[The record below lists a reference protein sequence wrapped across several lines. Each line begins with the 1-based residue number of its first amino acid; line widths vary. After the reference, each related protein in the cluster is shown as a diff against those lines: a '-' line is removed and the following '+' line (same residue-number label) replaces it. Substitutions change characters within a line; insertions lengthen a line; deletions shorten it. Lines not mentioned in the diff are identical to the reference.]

1 MKHLSTIVV
10 ATWLLMPA
18 LLLAEQP
25 RKNYLEF
32 STGYVFNAD
41 QTLTVKQNGYPDI
54 TFDAEFDTKP
64 FTDPIY
70 YALRYGRWT
79 GNAAWEI
86 ELIHDKL
93 YVDDTPP
100 DIQQFEITDGF
111 NLLTINRAWNI
122 KDIIYRVGIGTVIT
136 HPDITVRGE
145 TNFERGG
152 GAIPSFWEDGYHWGG
167 IALQGAIQKRFFV
180 TKNTFFTLEAKLVYA
195 DTDVPIA
202 DGSVRVK
209 NQSAHFLFGYGG
221 RF

>member
-1 MKHLSTIVV
+1 MKHLPVLT
-10 ATWLLMPA
+10 LA
-18 LLLAEQP
+18 LLVYPTIAAAEQLK
-25 RKNYLEF
+25 KNYLEF

-54 TFDAEFDTKP
+54 TFNAEFDTKP
-64 FTDPIY
+64 FTEPFY
-70 YALRYGRWT
+70 YSLRYGRWS
-79 GNAAWEI
+79 GNTAWEI

-122 KDIIYRVGIGTVIT
+122 SDIIYRVGIGTVIT
-136 HPDITVRGE
+136 HPDITVRGI

-152 GAIPSFWEDGYHWGG
+152 GAIPAFWQDGYHWGG
-167 IALQGAIQKRFFV
+167 VALQGAIQKHFFV

-195 DTDVPIA
+195 ETNVPIA
-202 DGSVRVK
+202 DGSVDVT
-209 NQSAHFLFGYGG
+209 NESIHLLFGYGG

>member
-1 MKHLSTIVV
+1 MKQLATIIVLIC
-10 ATWLLMPA
+10 LLTPA
-18 LLLAEQP
+18 LLLADQP
-25 RKNYLEF
+25 KKNYLEF

-70 YALRYGRWT
+70 YTLRYGRST
-79 GNAAWEI
+79 ENTAWEI

-152 GAIPSFWEDGYHWGG
+152 GAIPAFWHDGYHWDG
-167 IALQGAIQKRFFV
+167 IALQGAIQKHFFV
-180 TKNTFFTLEAKLVYA
+180 TKNTFFSLEAKLVYA
-195 DTDVPIA
+195 ATNVPIA
-202 DGSVRVK
+202 NGSVRVK
-209 NQSAHFLFGYGG
+209 NQSAHFILGYGG